1 MTFFWV
7 KLSRAEVASSNIRTL
22 GFGAIALAISSL
34 CFCPPEIP
42 PCPSEIMVCIPI
54 GISRI
59 SGAIPAASAASQ
71 ASSIVSRGAEIVMF
85 SKILP
90 IRSFPFCITTP
101 ICLRSDLRSRLLISL
116 PS

>member
-7 KLSRAEVASSNIRTL
+7 KLSRAEVASSNIRIL
-22 GFGAIALAISSL
+22 GFGAMALAIKSL

-42 PCPSEIMVCIPI
+42 PWPSEIIVCMPI
-54 GISRI
+54 GISLM
-59 SGAIPAASAASQ
+59 SWAIPAASAASQ
-71 ASSIVSRGAEIVMF
+71 ASSIPSQGAEIVIF

-90 IRSFPFCITTP
+90 ISSFPFCITTP
-101 ICLRSDLRSRLLISL
+101 ICLRSDLRSRLLMSL